1 MNKSD
6 FVVSYPEFFVAE
18 FREETLWLRFSGNFF
33 HNFQSFDRTD
43 FLHDYFAELAKAREI
58 KTVVFHSAFS
68 ESGNDEYLRFF
79 LFECPERELGHFG
92 FSNTMNRYEL
102 HRFCNMI
109 DQTVL
114 DIVNMN
120 KMFIHICTGDV
131 ISLFMHISLA
141 CDYRIIS
148 ANTVFHNIYQE
159 IGMLP
164 KGGGSYILSRL
175 LGGAK
180 AKQLLLQQRITAQ
193 EALSN
198 GIANTVAPVDQLEAR
213 ALEVALQ
220 YNTMSEQ
227 TLLGVK
233 RLVNYDLCGFKEY
246 LQYETEQIVK
256 IGQQKNFGQQ

>member
-6 FVVSYPEFFVAE
+6 FIVSYPEFFVAE

-43 FLHDYFAELAKAREI
+43 FLHDYFEELAKAKEI

-141 CDYRIIS
+141 CDFRLIA

-164 KGGGSYILSRL
+164 KGGGPYVLSRL
-175 LGGAK
+175 LGTAR
-180 AKQLLLQQRITAQ
+180 AKQLLLQPRITAQ
-193 EALSN
+193 EALAH
-198 GIANTVAPVDQLEAR
+198 GIANAVAPVDQLEAR
-213 ALEVALQ
+213 ALEAARH
-220 YNTMSEQ
+220 YNEMSEQ

-233 RLVNYDLCGFKEY
+233 RLANYELRGLKDY
-246 LQYETEQIVK
+246 LAFESEQIIK
-256 IGQQKNFGQQ
+256 IAQNKHFGQ